1 MSSGGRDACP
11 LFSAF
16 GSYVEVAGKFA
27 VPEPRMFIGG
37 EDQHELSQRRV
48 DFLFLEVGKR
58 KAHSLVRSEEEGIHR
73 RRRGRLVVGG
83 SVGELL
89 KGQDHS
95 GADLSAEAY
104 DAEESQTEPKENEH
118 RKPKNTKN
126 KDGVLFRFGE
136 DYILL
141 RRTLIKGTPSHLG
154 KRQIVA
160 G

>member
-73 RRRGRLVVGG
+73 RRRG
-83 SVGELL
+83 
-89 KGQDHS
+89 
-95 GADLSAEAY
+95 ADLSAEAY
-104 DAEESQTEPKENEH
+104 DAEARREY
-118 RKPKNTKN
+118 
-126 KDGVLFRFGE
+126 GE
-136 DYILL
+136 KAFHGYL
-141 RRTLIKGTPSHLG
+141 RISLQKRIANRTQGE
-154 KRQIVA
+154 
-160 G
+160 

>member
-89 KGQDHS
+89 EGQDHS

-104 DAEESQTEPKENEH
+104 DAEARREY
-118 RKPKNTKN
+118 
-126 KDGVLFRFGE
+126 GE
-136 DYILL
+136 KAFHGYL
-141 RRTLIKGTPSHLG
+141 RISLQKRIANRTQGE
-154 KRQIVA
+154 
-160 G
+160 